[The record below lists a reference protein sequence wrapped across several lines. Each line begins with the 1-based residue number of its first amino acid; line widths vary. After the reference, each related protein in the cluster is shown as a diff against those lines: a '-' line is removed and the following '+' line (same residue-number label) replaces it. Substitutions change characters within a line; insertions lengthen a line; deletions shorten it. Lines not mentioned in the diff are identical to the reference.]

1 MRNLFQKLLIFGS
14 ILLSIS
20 LAIQTANACSCA
32 NNRTVDQEFAKTP
45 NVAVFKL
52 QAIKQIEGEA
62 ANYFFSVEKVF
73 KGELKV
79 GETITFEPGMACSW
93 YFSEEN
99 VGTEDLFYLDKRPS
113 GGEFWTVGF
122 CTRSG
127 SVKNRIADLLYLE
140 KEKKLRGKTRL
151 SGTLDKII
159 ETPVGKYGDSSFFP
173 LTNRKIRITGNGK
186 NIELVTDE
194 NGVYE
199 IYDLPVG
206 KYKIKPEKV
215 NGFVFQ
221 SDRNDFEEIEI
232 KAKSHTEENFYFN
245 IDNAVSGK
253 VIDLSGSP
261 LKNVCVDL
269 VPTKS
274 EKAQGYS
281 KASCTNKKGEFEIT
295 EIPIGTYRIIV
306 NKEDIISLREPF
318 RTFYYPNVKT
328 AEEAAEIAVDANYF
342 LRNLTLVPPEI
353 IETITLSGTLV
364 YSDGKPAPDE
374 TVQFLKGAEI
384 TDSSLFISSNFKV
397 KTDKNGRFTIK
408 TVKGQAGV
416 LRGTTY
422 SFIGEFLNC
431 PALDEILEQ
440 KGDKVS
446 RIDTNDVEIDATVNL
461 LEIEL
466 KFPFPSCKKAKL

>member
-1 MRNLFQKLLIFGS
+1 MRNIFQKLLICGS

-20 LAIQTANACSCA
+20 FSVQTGNACSCDG
-32 NNRTVDQEFAKTP
+32 NQTVDKEFAKTP

-52 QAIKQIEGEA
+52 QAIKQ
-62 ANYFFSVEKVF
+62 
-73 KGELKV
+73 
-79 GETITFEPGMACSW
+79 
-93 YFSEEN
+93 
-99 VGTEDLFYLDKRPS
+99 
-113 GGEFWTVGF
+113 
-122 CTRSG
+122 
-127 SVKNRIADLLYLE
+127 
-140 KEKKLRGKTRL
+140 
-151 SGTLDKII
+151 
-159 ETPVGKYGDSSFFP
+159 
-173 LTNRKIRITGNGK
+173 
-186 NIELVTDE
+186 
-194 NGVYE
+194 
-199 IYDLPVG
+199 
-206 KYKIKPEKV
+206 
-215 NGFVFQ
+215 
-221 SDRNDFEEIEI
+221 
-232 KAKSHTEENFYFN
+232 
-245 IDNAVSGK
+245 
-253 VIDLSGSP
+253 
-261 LKNVCVDL
+261 
-269 VPTKS
+269 
-274 EKAQGYS
+274 
-281 KASCTNKKGEFEIT
+281 
-295 EIPIGTYRIIV
+295 
-306 NKEDIISLREPF
+306 
-318 RTFYYPNVKT
+318 
-328 AEEAAEIAVDANYF
+328 IAVDANYF